1 MIYTESEHIHMKGV
15 KMNDLS
21 SVLFDAY
28 DVRNALS
35 SQIKNRPKDNEGTD
49 TTIGDCIDAI
59 IEFLEGLELHQR
71 GQA

>member
-1 MIYTESEHIHMKGV
+1 MIYTELEHILIKGV

-35 SQIKNRPKDNEGTD
+35 KQIKNRPKDNEGTD

-59 IEFLEGLELHQR
+59 IEFLEGLELQKR